1 MGDLHPGETA
11 FTITDLNPGLRYII
25 RVVATNASNYSAVS
39 DTIRICTESA
49 GQTESSRDVN
59 TGAQPSIIPC
69 KGFGELSAANPVPPV
84 IHREHSGSF
93 SKRGNTIRRN
103 SPATSFEPQ
112 ASETQVH
119 SPDSVYE
126 LTAKL
131 ESTRKELE
139 DMDRQEEEEE
149 REFHAAQREWFE
161 KRESLRQQLKKRDD
175 ESSEL
180 RRTVT
185 TLERE
190 FTAAQSKKSKQEKVL
205 NQLKAERDRVTEDT
219 ERWERE
225 VPSFVDDAKRY
236 IEQKAQNEE
245 DAQEK
250 IQVIR
255 QEGEQDQTAMKA
267 IEEQIRVTGIRLKE
281 LEEEKAALEELP
293 EDDGLLER
301 QRRAGQEDMEWNQK
315 LSELQHRWHEAWSAM
330 NQAQHVCNMAQQR
343 LEFLSARHNSQL
355 PPTYE
360 QSNPSNVTEMTRTDS
375 QQQAGYQSSPAPS
388 SNGLPEP
395 RLRHPSLQ
403 LRKQSNNSPAAIAL
417 TPFFNTASML
427 QIPIRSSP
435 SEDGMSDNE
444 VGFLTGGA
452 LSSPSAGALL
462 PSDLL
467 GDESEEPVETT
478 LLPAPATPYLP
489 GLGAFPEEPN
499 SPENAMD
506 DRPDMASPLSF
517 DDRSPSLMSSAKN
530 SISNFHQQK
539 LSNGGGFDSDR
550 RSIRSVSSSTR
561 APPRTGF
568 RFGFQRA
575 RASSSGENGFPFGS
589 LSNNQ
594 SRSLSHAEEEPTE
607 PSPSN
612 GGLNVLKRRGG
623 SSGGLFGS
631 IWGKKDVGE
640 AGVWPRASGSR
651 PVSTYSTDNILPRPS
666 ADVLPPFG
674 WNDSVA
680 AGNTSRVDSI
690 AGYPW
695 SSIPSRRTS
704 VNHEASLSVPS
715 NLQELEMDS
724 SEIRDD
730 DDIPNTMAPIGT
742 KPSKMVVNSLID
754 SSPAR
759 LNPNARDFRSL
770 LNFTGGS
777 EKKDKGK
784 KKAIITTTDDES
796 DSHDHTFAT
805 PERVKENRLSLPR
818 EHGELT
824 AGEESATDGSPAKSI
839 DTPSSTGRESF
850 MRKMTRKGSSS
861 KFGLPGSLFSR
872 KSTNVVPTL
881 NSEDIMLEDPDYA
894 RLDSSASAA
903 IKDLASTGKDREG
916 IAGSVGM
923 GRSLESVLS
932 VSSSTKSSG
941 FGSLVGFGKR
951 RAKKDKLKEE
961 RGSSSGGGGADGGAP
976 SISEASLASTET
988 DRGESEDELGSLSL
1002 VGRMSADT
1010 GL

>member
-1 MGDLHPGETA
+1 MP
-11 FTITDLNPGLRYII
+11 
-25 RVVATNASNYSAVS
+25 
-39 DTIRICTESA
+39 
-49 GQTESSRDVN
+49 VN
-59 TGAQPSIIPC
+59 
-69 KGFGELSAANPVPPV
+69 
-84 IHREHSGSF
+84 
-93 SKRGNTIRRN
+93 
-103 SPATSFEPQ
+103 
-112 ASETQVH
+112 

-149 REFHAAQREWFE
+149 REFQTAQREWFE
-161 KRESLRQQLKKRDD
+161 KRENLRQQLKKRDD

-190 FTAAQSKKSKQEKVL
+190 FTASQSKKSKQEKVL
-205 NQLKAERDRVTEDT
+205 NQLKAERDRLTEDD

-225 VPSFVDDAKRY
+225 VPSFVEDAKRY
-236 IEQKAQNEE
+236 VQQKARNEE
-245 DAQEK
+245 DAREK
-250 IQVIR
+250 INSIR
-255 QEGEQDQTAMKA
+255 QEGEQDQVAMKT
-267 IEEQIRVTGIRLKE
+267 IEEQIRDTGIRLKE
-281 LEEEKAALEELP
+281 LEEEKTSLEEVP

-315 LSELQHRWHEAWSAM
+315 LGELQHRWHEAWSAM

-343 LEFLSARHNSQL
+343 LEFLSARHNSQM
-355 PPTYE
+355 PPAYE
-360 QSNPSNVTEMTRTDS
+360 QSNPSAESEMTRIDS
-375 QQQAGYQSSPAPS
+375 QQAGYQSSPAPS
-388 SNGLPEP
+388 SNGLAEP

-403 LRKQSNNSPAAIAL
+403 LRNQSNNSPAATSL

-427 QIPIRSSP
+427 QIPMRSSP
-435 SEDGMSDNE
+435 IEDGMSETDIE
-444 VGFLTGGA
+444 ALTGGA
-452 LSSPSAGALL
+452 LASPSADALL

-467 GDESEEPVETT
+467 GDESEEPAESIS
-478 LLPAPATPYLP
+478 LPAPATPYLP
-489 GLGAFPEEPN
+489 GLGAFPEEPH
-499 SPENAMD
+499 SPDEAAE
-506 DRPDMASPLSF
+506 DRPDIASPLSF

-550 RSIRSVSSSTR
+550 RSIRSVSSSIR
-561 APPRTGF
+561 VPPRTGF
-568 RFGFQRA
+568 RFGFARA

-594 SRSLSHAEEEPTE
+594 SRSLSHAEEEPAEATE
-607 PSPSN
+607 PAEGSASSSA
-612 GGLNVLKRRGG
+612 LNVLKRRGG

-631 IWGKKDVGE
+631 IWGKKDVNE
-640 AGVWPRASGSR
+640 AGVWPHRASGSR

-680 AGNTSRVDSI
+680 TGNTSRVGSI

-695 SSIPSRRTS
+695 STIPSRRTS
-704 VNHEASLSVPS
+704 VNHEISTTVPS

-724 SEIRDD
+724 SVIRDED
-730 DDIPNTMAPIGT
+730 DLPNTMAPIGT
-742 KPSKMVVNSLID
+742 RPPKKADHLID

-770 LNFTGGS
+770 LDFTGGS

-784 KKAIITTTDDES
+784 KKATTTSTDDES
-796 DSHDHTFAT
+796 DPQPHGFST
-805 PERVKENRLSLPR
+805 PDRVKENRLSLLP
-818 EHGELT
+818 EHAEMTPGED
-824 AGEESATDGSPAKSI
+824 EVSPAKSI
-839 DTPSSTGRESF
+839 DTPNSSTGKESF

-861 KFGLPGSLFSR
+861 KFGLPGNLFSR

-881 NSEDIMLEDPDYA
+881 EDVMTEDPDYA
-894 RLDSSASAA
+894 RADSGASAA
-903 IKDLASTGKDREG
+903 TRDMTGKDREG

-932 VSSSTKSSG
+932 GSSTKSSG

-961 RGSSSGGGGADGGAP
+961 RGAGGGGGADGGAP

-1002 VGRMSADT
+1002 VGRISADT
-1010 GL
+1010 GF